1 MYPRWMPM
9 ETTCFPHPVRDRYI
23 LWTLPGTLQGGSL
36 ADILLDT
43 PARFH
48 PLRLAGEENS
58 SVRVSR
64 RAISSTQDYL
74 SSWLNSC
81 HTPDLRAHSSP
92 LSGSMF
98 DVGALS
104 KGPPSPNPGRSLA
117 WGTGIFRRRTWPCLL
132 GPPLGL
138 SPTHL
143 RMQTGNLEEASRG
156 PDLTVGTHEMVS
168 SMMISPSVSLPNKG
182 CFHISLTLLL

>member
-1 MYPRWMPM
+1 MYPCWTPM
-9 ETTCFPHPVRDRYI
+9 ETACFPRPVRDRYI
-23 LWTLPGTLQGGSL
+23 PQTLPGTLQGGSL

-81 HTPDLRAHSSP
+81 HTPDLRARSSP

-98 DVGALS
+98 DLGALS
-104 KGPPSPNPGRSLA
+104 KGPPSSNPGRSLA
-117 WGTGIFRRRTWPCLL
+117 WGMGIFRQWTWPCLL
-132 GPPLGL
+132 GPPLNIL
-138 SPTHL
+138 PPCL
-143 RMQTGNLEEASRG
+143 RMQTRNLKEASRG

-168 SMMISPSVSLPNKG
+168 STMISPSVSLPNKG